1 MLAEL
6 RIIESSY
13 PWLYEGGRES
23 GINSNRWNPNLVI
36 GTMKQSL
43 VKIIGEIWALGN
55 MVIEWN
61 AIDILNSKFRYIL
74 NSNYFSNFLMIY
86 QVTRSHDFQR

>member
-61 AIDILNSKFRYIL
+61 AIDILNS
-74 NSNYFSNFLMIY
+74 NYFSNFLMIY